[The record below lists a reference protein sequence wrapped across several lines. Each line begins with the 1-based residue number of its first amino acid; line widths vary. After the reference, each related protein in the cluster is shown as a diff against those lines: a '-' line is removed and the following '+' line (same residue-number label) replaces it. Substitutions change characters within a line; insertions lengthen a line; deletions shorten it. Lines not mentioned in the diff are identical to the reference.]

1 MEITEHNFSSTQ
13 RLQQHAQQRNALTEA
28 EPTAQT
34 QWLQGRLYQPP
45 GRRWYMTMRLL
56 RPRFS
61 LALFAAVICGA
72 WLGWWHSGNLNGLTT
87 VLLLL
92 GSGMTVLGLNL
103 LHEYHD
109 YRYALKSNDVQFH
122 RVVFATGYHLLAADQ
137 VQARHVCRLGYGLIG
152 LGFLC
157 YLGLVSLLGWP
168 LMFFYVVSL
177 LLAYTYSAPPIRY
190 GYRGWGLGE
199 CGLFVSY
206 GLLPFLGSY
215 YIVSQTLT
223 TTALFVT
230 APFGIGAI
238 LLFANYNFMHQ
249 HRDWLM
255 RKRTMIVAVGPARAR
270 DINAMLTLLIY
281 ILFLCIVSL
290 AYLPLIVLITLAAL
304 PLAMRIYGQLR
315 ADDIA
320 LEESFLLY
328 RATVTSLLWTS
339 ALFCLALVIDQLF

>member
-1 MEITEHNFSSTQ
+1 MTFSSIVVS
-13 RLQQHAQQRNALTEA
+13 
-28 EPTAQT
+28 
-34 QWLQGRLYQPP
+34 
-45 GRRWYMTMRLL
+45 RRATISWR
-56 RPRFS
+56 RF
-61 LALFAAVICGA
+61 
-72 WLGWWHSGNLNGLTT
+72 
-87 VLLLL
+87 
-92 GSGMTVLGLNL
+92 
-103 LHEYHD
+103 
-109 YRYALKSNDVQFH
+109 
-122 RVVFATGYHLLAADQ
+122 
-137 VQARHVCRLGYGLIG
+137 QARHVCRLGYGLIG